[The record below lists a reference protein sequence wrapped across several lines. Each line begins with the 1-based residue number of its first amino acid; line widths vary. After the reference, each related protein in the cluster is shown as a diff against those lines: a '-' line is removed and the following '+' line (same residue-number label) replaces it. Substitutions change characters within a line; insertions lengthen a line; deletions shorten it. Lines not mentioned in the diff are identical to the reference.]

1 MGSGTLVGP
10 CSSCMFLSFISCLV
24 LLIEGNKGFRLW
36 HVSRSSCCS
45 LLLRSIL
52 RPALSIFLCLF
63 FPLLLSITRFP
74 DSVYKQRSF
83 SFPGYLVR
91 NLTCTVLWLLTP
103 SEAGWKIFTFLPLTA
118 GSVCL
123 EAPSDL
129 RHQLPEAFY
138 QPSSVYICS
147 LPFFSVVA
155 SQTYAL
161 AMTGRYSPDPL
172 PSPHPP
178 QVLEQGF
185 WNSANLEEQVS
196 LANECPASPTS
207 GSNAQT

>member
-1 MGSGTLVGP
+1 MSGVGGVPLHMGSGTLVGP

-24 LLIEGNKGFRLW
+24 LLIERNKGFWLW
-36 HVSRSSCCS
+36 LISRSSCCS
-45 LLLRSIL
+45 LLLRNMLS
-52 RPALSIFLCLF
+52 PALSIFLCLF
-63 FPLLLSITRFP
+63 FLLLSITRFP

-91 NLTCTVLWLLTP
+91 NFTCTVLWLLTP

-118 GSVCL
+118 GSVCR
-123 EAPSDL
+123 EATSDL

-138 QPSSVYICS
+138 QPSSLCIYS
-147 LPFFSVVA
+147 LPFFHIVA

-161 AMTGRYSPDPL
+161 AMMGRCSPDPL
-172 PSPHPP
+172 PFPHSP

-185 WNSANLEEQVS
+185 WNSVNWE
-196 LANECPASPTS
+196 
-207 GSNAQT
+207 